1 MRLLAAFLAGS
12 LFGLGIVISGMAN
25 PAKVVNFFD
34 ITGHWDP
41 SLAFVMGSALMIT
54 FVGYRLIFARGTPLL
69 TSRLELPTR
78 TDLDTRLL
86 MGSATFG
93 VGWGIA
99 GFCPGAAIPTL
110 STGYQEVFIFTAALV
125 AGILIA
131 QWARV
136 LLDAR
141 KSAKPA

>member
-34 ITGHWDP
+34 ISGQWDP

-54 FVGYRLIFARGTPLL
+54 FVGYRLIFARGKPLL
-69 TSRLELPTR
+69 DSRLELPTR
-78 TDLDTRLL
+78 TDLDKRLIL
-86 MGSATFG
+86 GSATFG

-110 STGYQEVFIFTAALV
+110 STGLHEVFIFTAALV
-125 AGILIA
+125 TGILVA
-131 QWARV
+131 HWARA